1 MMMVFF
7 FFRFDE
13 LVNRARIQDKI
24 SKDLVLERAKGLV
37 EMLIRRRNYLKTRQK
52 VRNSQVINNNNNNN
66 NNSINMVGNWLSPN
80 RLGLDM
86 FPGRGEG
93 RGEGRERSNPFLMV
107 RSPSPKISRNSEK
120 NSRQSSP
127 KGGLSGGGNIQ
138 KKILQCEKRARS
150 CLFTCMFE
158 ILS

>member
-1 MMMVFF
+1 LVF

-52 VRNSQVINNNNNNN
+52 VRSSQVINNNNN

-86 FPGRGEG
+86 SPG

-120 NSRQSSP
+120 KSRQSSP

-138 KKILQCEKRARS
+138 KKILQCEKREEV
-150 CLFTCMFE
+150 LFIHTYV
-158 ILS
+158 